1 MAHQLALSDMPA
13 TVTLDRKRGIR
24 VTTITGVVRR
34 DELLDAYAVIVGDP
48 EFSAATRGLVDLR
61 HGSVDE
67 LTTVDVQT
75 FAHLPALPRQS
86 EMRLA
91 VVATDPVAYG
101 MSRMY
106 AMFRENTL
114 AGEARVFRD
123 YDEAMSWLLS
133 GAFRASESGIVS

>member
-1 MAHQLALSDMPA
+1 MPA
-13 TVTLDRKRGIR
+13 TVQLDRKRGIR
-24 VTTITGVVRR
+24 VTTITGVVQR
-34 DELLDAYAVIVGDP
+34 DELLDAYALIVGDP
-48 EFSAATRGLVDLR
+48 AFSDVTRGLVDLR

-75 FAHLPALPRQS
+75 YARLPALPRQS

-114 AGEARVFRD
+114 AGEAQVFQD
-123 YDEAMSWLLS
+123 YDLAVAWLLS
-133 GAFRASESGIVS
+133 NASPPS